1 MGCTKRVLKN
11 NDSPAIGNG
20 PLTLVARMNH
30 SAEAGSN
37 LCEDASNEAKVSARS
52 AARLPLQV
60 LLRFF
65 QHSRW
70 CRNRRLILSWVKAL
84 GGVSWRMRKKEK
96 NPISIGPQF
105 YTLLALTETIVTEL
119 RWGRKQGRRSGK
131 TSERLVE
138 QPRHIR
144 RRLTGK
150 LKIERL

>member
-1 MGCTKRVLKN
+1 M
-11 NDSPAIGNG
+11 
-20 PLTLVARMNH
+20 
-30 SAEAGSN
+30 
-37 LCEDASNEAKVSARS
+37 
-52 AARLPLQV
+52 
-60 LLRFF
+60 
-65 QHSRW
+65 
-70 CRNRRLILSWVKAL
+70 SWVKAL